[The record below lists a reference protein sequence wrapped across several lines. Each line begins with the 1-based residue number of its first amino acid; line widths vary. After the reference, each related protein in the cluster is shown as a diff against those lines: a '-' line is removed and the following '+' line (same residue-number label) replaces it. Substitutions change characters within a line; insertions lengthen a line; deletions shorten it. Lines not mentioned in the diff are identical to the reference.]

1 MLNWKRIIPN
11 AVTAAR
17 FGFSLIFPFAGEAW
31 WLPLILVS
39 AVSDFVD
46 GWLARRWRTTTWQ
59 GGIFDA
65 VADKAFTITVF
76 STFALSARFPL
87 WWLPLLLQREIVVAL
102 VALYLAS
109 RRHWSTFR
117 EMPSRPAGKV
127 ATAGQFLLA
136 LSVPVA
142 PDLASYFLVLAVLLG
157 SVAAGDYWLV
167 FRRGLRLRKAT
178 AVERIYH

>member
-1 MLNWKRIIPN
+1 MLNWKRLIPN

-17 FGFSLIFPFAGEAW
+17 FGFSLIFPFAAEAW

-39 AVSDFVD
+39 AVSDFLD
-46 GWLARRWRTTTWQ
+46 GWLARRWRTSTWQ

-65 VADKAFTITVF
+65 VADKTFTITVF
-76 STFALSARFPL
+76 ATFAVSARFPW
-87 WWLPLLLQREIVVAL
+87 WWLPLLLQREIVVGL

-136 LSVPVA
+136 IAVPVA
-142 PDLASYFLVLAVLLG
+142 PELSSCFLVPVVLLG
-157 SVAAGDYWLV
+157 SLAAGDYWLV
-167 FRRGLRLRKAT
+167 FRRGLRQRKA
-178 AVERIYH
+178 AAGRISP

>member
-1 MLNWKRIIPN
+1 MSNWKRIIPN

-46 GWLARRWRTTTWQ
+46 GWLARRWQTMSWQ

-76 STFALSARFPL
+76 TTFALSARFPL
-87 WWLPLLLQREIVVAL
+87 WWLPLLLQREIVVTL

-109 RRHWSTFR
+109 GRHWSTFR

-127 ATAGQFLLA
+127 ATASQFLLA
-136 LSVPVA
+136 IAVPVA
-142 PDLASYFLVLAVLLG
+142 PELSSYFLLLVVLLG

-167 FRRGLRLRKAT
+167 FRRGLRQRQA
-178 AVERIYH
+178 AAGRISR

>member
-1 MLNWKRIIPN
+1 MLNWKRLIPN
-11 AVTAAR
+11 LVTAAR
-17 FGFSLIFPFAGEAW
+17 FGFALIFPFAAEAW

-46 GWLARRWRTTTWQ
+46 GWLARRWRTMTWQ

-76 STFALSARFPL
+76 ATFALSARFPL

-109 RRHWSTFR
+109 RRLWSTFK

-136 LSVPVA
+136 IVVPAA
-142 PDLASYFLVLAVLLG
+142 PGFAPFLLVLVVLLG
-157 SVAAGDYWLV
+157 SVAAADYWLV
-167 FRRGLRLRKAT
+167 FRRGLRQRQA
-178 AVERIYH
+178 AERICR